1 MLKKALLMEQNSIF
15 AQTML
20 LDCQNR
26 KMWELKMSKPLYRF
40 SHQFIDLVIQKF
52 YLSILP
58 SLCHRKVLFMFLKIS
73 YRQYNKWLH
82 NPQTIIL
89 LFTLRCK
96 TQSVCLC
103 QSNMKAP
110 TVLQSK
116 NRALFVFALFNRQD
130 SSTKWPPVCVRMFFP
145 TPVAQFDWES
155 WEQTLCSL
163 IAGIEAAPHIKNNA

>member
-1 MLKKALLMEQNSIF
+1 MHWFL
-15 AQTML
+15 
-20 LDCQNR
+20 
-26 KMWELKMSKPLYRF
+26 PP
-40 SHQFIDLVIQKF
+40 
-52 YLSILP
+52 ILP
-58 SLCHRKVLFMFLKIS
+58 LLHVEESTFNGTKLNICSDHAIGLSKLKNVRIKNVKTSLRVLTSIYRSCHTEVLSFHITEPLSQERVLFMFLKIS

-130 SSTKWPPVCVRMFFP
+130 SSTK
-145 TPVAQFDWES
+145 
-155 WEQTLCSL
+155 
-163 IAGIEAAPHIKNNA
+163 